1 MRKLWHKII
10 SFFKK
15 KKPDT
20 VSINCPAGTRP
31 PKHFKIALAYLGTK
45 EIYGREH
52 NNVVVNFFKRVVGKA
67 YSDETAW
74 CAAFV
79 GSCLVESGLAST
91 KALNARSYTHWGEI
105 VKKPRRGDVLVF
117 WRESPKS
124 WKGHV
129 GFYYGETEKDYIVL
143 GGNQNNAVS
152 LKKYPKSRLLG
163 IRRHEG

>member
-1 MRKLWHKII
+1 MKKLWRKIK

-20 VSINCPAGTRP
+20 VSISTPAGIRP
-31 PKHFKIALAYLGTK
+31 PDHFKIALAYLGTK
-45 EIYGREH
+45 EIYGRDH
-52 NNVVVNFFKRVVGKA
+52 NSVIVNFFKRVVGKA

-79 GSCLVESGLAST
+79 GSCLVEAGLPST
-91 KALNARSYTHWGEI
+91 RALNARSYLNWGE
-105 VKKPRRGDVLVF
+105 VTYEPRQGDVLVF
-117 WRESPKS
+117 WRSSPSS

-129 GFYYGETEKDYIVL
+129 GFYYGETETDYVVL
-143 GGNQNNAVS
+143 GGNQGNAVS

-163 IRRHEG
+163 IRRHEV